1 MGVHLL
7 SVLIAALALQA
18 TEREARGEGCHGRLV
33 LYNVCVLVVVVVLN
47 PAATDIPV
55 IPDLEDVGEA
65 EQPIQS
71 NVSVASAST
80 YLNALS

>member
-1 MGVHLL
+1 M
-7 SVLIAALALQA
+7 
-18 TEREARGEGCHGRLV
+18 